1 MDADMEALIAR
12 HDERL
17 KAVETQIEKLDTKI
31 DDLKTDIHEIK
42 LLIAKTQG
50 QAQGVWWAMMAF
62 GAAGGAI
69 ASMVMKYF
77 PFFR

>member
-1 MDADMEALIAR
+1 MDAIMDALIAR

-17 KAVETQIEKLDTKI
+17 KAVETQIEKLDGKI

-50 QAQGVWWAMMAF
+50 QAQGAWWAMMAF
-62 GAAGGAI
+62 GAVGGAI
-69 ASMVMKYF
+69 GSFIMKF
-77 PFFR
+77 LPFLK